1 MTNEIHKRMK
11 QWLRYNE
18 CAIIKLQRVTYP
30 EAQNGQSIE

>member
-18 CAIIKLQRVTYP
+18 CAIIKTSKSNIPRGSKRAIY
-30 EAQNGQSIE
+30 